1 MAGNGLA
8 PPGRRLLEAVERSA
22 RNAEEPLGA
31 YDEETMAAL
40 QAECAKLYS
49 EVLRLMEGGD
59 ARVADLPDAVKASL
73 VVHHQRILRNKE
85 CALFYLK
92 ERLEVLTRLRL
103 EAGPNL
109 PRVVRR
115 HCGPQESVFL
125 ATYDTLYQDFCRA
138 SRLDPRD
145 SLKPPRDLYVEI
157 RCNVDCGD
165 VQTKHSGTV
174 RLDKGTSHFLRRADV
189 EQLISQGLV
198 THVQTGVAA

>member
-8 PPGRRLLEAVERSA
+8 PPGRRLLEAVERSG

-85 CALFYLK
+85 CALFYLR

-125 ATYDTLYQDFCRA
+125 AAYDTLYQDFCRA

-165 VQTKHSGTV
+165 VQTEHSGTV

-189 EQLISQGLV
+189 ENLISQGLV